1 MTSEEFTDLLTGH
14 IPQMLVCDTC
24 REVPGDQDTESEL
37 QDVDNS
43 GKGVKNQDSP
53 LGRNTDNFIMIGLHT
68 CGDLGP
74 SIIRIFASSP
84 HARGL
89 VSVGC
94 CYMKTTTT
102 EDQPPHPIPLGHPM
116 DHPSHSIPLGYPMK
130 HPSHPIPLGYPMN
143 HHPRPIPLGYPMSD
157 FVSSL
162 AGHSLSYR
170 AREVACHAIEN
181 YTIRTQGIVSM

>member
-1 MTSEEFTDLLTGH
+1 M
-14 IPQMLVCDTC
+14 PV
-24 REVPGDQDTESEL
+24 DQDSTSGL
-37 QDVDNS
+37 LDVNNS
-43 GKGVKNQDSP
+43 GTGVQGQDS
-53 LGRNTDNFIMIGLHT
+53 LLRRNTDNFILIGLHT

-84 HARGL
+84 HAHGL

-102 EDQPPHPIPLGHPM
+102 EDQPHQLKPLGHPL
-116 DHPSHSIPLGYPMK
+116 DHLPC
-130 HPSHPIPLGYPMN
+130 
-143 HHPRPIPLGYPMSD
+143 PIPLGYPMSD

-162 AGHSLSYR
+162 AGHHLSYR

-181 YTIRTQGIVSM
+181 YTIRTQGTVSMWPSLYYVCV